1 MKKFICLIGLAGVD
15 KSENA
20 TAVLWGRYFNIMLM
34 AAVVWLIFQWHL
46 EFTNNLS
53 FEDAWMGNF
62 IVWVFFITE
71 TTLLYM
77 LVHDKKRYLKHN
89 WMNIFIILSGIPF
102 LLIDYGPF
110 ISVLRAMR
118 LLFIMGLLI
127 PWLTLSF
134 RFLTDNRLDTTI
146 FTSVV
151 ILILAG
157 VFIVE
162 LDPNINTIKDGIWW
176 AWVTIS
182 TVGYGDVVPTSTVG
196 RIFGGILILIGMG
209 IFSVITA
216 NYAAILIQK
225 EKRERWITIVEKLE
239 SLERQNE
246 KLQQQIEHFMESD
259 PLVTRRK
266 NALDKIIN
274 EKSPP

>member
-146 FTSVV
+146 FTSIV

-266 NALDKIIN
+266 NAVDKVIN